1 MAARTGLDS
10 LDHLFLHH
18 LFICISALAGR
29 SGGLARSGGPLLVL
43 VSTTVV
49 SLTTLSNGRTMASQ
63 SIFSKAA
70 NFAHKVT
77 IGALVGYT
85 GYAAYHLTGQVL
97 EGTGV
102 GPVGSKGGG
111 EEHPQAGFIATIRK
125 KAQDEYEKYYDIGH
139 REWYDKDDESWKKNL
154 PRPGKD
160 YPTGR

>member
-85 GYAAYHLTGQVL
+85 GYAAYHLSL
-97 EGTGV
+97 I
-102 GPVGSKGGG
+102 
-111 EEHPQAGFIATIRK
+111 HI
-125 KAQDEYEKYYDIGH
+125 
-139 REWYDKDDESWKKNL
+139 
-154 PRPGKD
+154 
-160 YPTGR
+160 

>member
-1 MAARTGLDS
+1 
-10 LDHLFLHH
+10 
-18 LFICISALAGR
+18 
-29 SGGLARSGGPLLVL
+29 
-43 VSTTVV
+43 
-49 SLTTLSNGRTMASQ
+49 MASQ

-70 NFAHKVT
+70 NFAHKAT
-77 IGALVGYT
+77 IAGLVGYT

-97 EGTGV
+97 EGTGG
-102 GPVGSKGGG
+102 GPVGSKEGG

-139 REWYDKDDESWKKNL
+139 REWYDKDDESWKKDL

>member
-1 MAARTGLDS
+1 MAARALDDS
-10 LDHLFLHH
+10 LDQLFLHH
-18 LFICISALAGR
+18 LHFCAGA
-29 SGGLARSGGPLLVL
+29 GLAVWRSGGPLVVW

-49 SLTTLSNGRTMASQ
+49 SLTTFSNGRTMASQ

-97 EGTGV
+97 EGAGV